1 LPSEPGGE
9 SFLTSNTAYDCP
21 IIENDKGITRIN
33 SMDVKLSEQPQGP
46 LKGIRVIDI
55 TSMITGP
62 LCSQQLGDL
71 GADVIKI
78 EPTHGEVARWMAP
91 PQKAD
96 LTGFYS
102 QMNRNKRSLALD
114 LKNPEG
120 IGIIKKLAET
130 ADIVVENFRGGVPDR
145 LGIGFKDLQPLN
157 DKLIYVSITGFGP
170 TGPYSHKPAY
180 DPLAQGLVGMMHIQG
195 MPFGGKPQLIQSA
208 IVDKTTATTAAG
220 VAMAALYARDRPGG
234 TGRGQR
240 VDVPMIDA
248 WATNSLADMMPVDS
262 FMPNDMQDP
271 EPLAVLRT
279 FETSDGFVVGMA
291 LQDNHFQNLCNALE
305 CTELLAREGMR
316 NVGERINDFGPW
328 LDAIGEVMKRFTTKE
343 LLSRLDAAGVPFGPV
358 KTVREFADD
367 PQAKHN
373 RTIFDAEHPEAG
385 TMRYVRYPGHLSE
398 TPAGLYLHPPRLG
411 EHSKEVLL
419 EAGYNE
425 SEIERLLQ
433 EGAVCAYSP

>member
-1 LPSEPGGE
+1 L
-9 SFLTSNTAYDCP
+9 
-21 IIENDKGITRIN
+21 
-33 SMDVKLSEQPQGP
+33 DVQLSDLPQGP
-46 LKGIRVIDI
+46 LRGIRVIDI

-91 PQKAD
+91 PQKAG
-96 LTGFYS
+96 LTGFYT
-102 QMNRNKRSLALD
+102 QMNRNKRSLTVD

-120 IGIIKKLAET
+120 IAIIKKLVES
-130 ADIVVENFRGGVPDR
+130 ADILVENFRGGVPDR
-145 LGIGFKDLQPLN
+145 LGIGYEDLRLIN
-157 DKLIYVSITGFGP
+157 DKLIFVSITGFGP

-220 VAMAALYARDRPGG
+220 VAIAALYARDRPGG
-234 TGRGQR
+234 TGKGQR

-248 WATNSLADMMPVDS
+248 WAANSLADMMPVDS

-271 EPLAVLRT
+271 VPLAVLRT

-291 LQDNHFQNLCNALE
+291 LQDNHFQNFCTALE
-305 CTELLAREGMR
+305 CTELLEREGMR
-316 NVGERINDFGPW
+316 NVGERISDFEPW
-328 LDAIGEVMKRFTTKE
+328 LDAIGEVMKRFTTE
-343 LLSRLDAAGVPFGPV
+343 DLLSKLDASGVPFGPV
-358 KTVREFADD
+358 KTVREFAED

-373 RTIFDAEHPEAG
+373 RTIFDVEHPEAG
-385 TMRYVRYPGHLSE
+385 TLRYVRYPGHLSE
-398 TPAGLYLHPPRLG
+398 TPAAIYRHPPRLG
-411 EHSKEVLL
+411 EHTKEVLH
-419 EAGYNE
+419 EAGY
-425 SEIERLLQ
+425 SPTEIERFVQ
-433 EGAVCAYSP
+433 GNIVGTY

>member
-1 LPSEPGGE
+1 
-9 SFLTSNTAYDCP
+9 
-21 IIENDKGITRIN
+21 
-33 SMDVKLSEQPQGP
+33 MDVQLSDFPQGP
-46 LKGIRVIDI
+46 LRGIRVIDI

-91 PQKAD
+91 PQKAG
-96 LTGFYS
+96 LTGFYT
-102 QMNRNKRSLALD
+102 QMNRNKRSLTVD

-120 IGIIKKLAET
+120 IAIIKKLVES
-130 ADIVVENFRGGVPDR
+130 ADILVENFRGGVPDR
-145 LGIGFKDLQPLN
+145 LGIGYEDLRLIN
-157 DKLIYVSITGFGP
+157 DKLIFVSITGFGP

-220 VAMAALYARDRPGG
+220 VAIAALYARDRPGG
-234 TGRGQR
+234 TGKGQR

-248 WATNSLADMMPVDS
+248 WAANSLADMMPVDS

-271 EPLAVLRT
+271 VPLAVLRT

-291 LQDNHFQNLCNALE
+291 LQDNHFQNFCTALE
-305 CTELLAREGMR
+305 CTELLEREGMR
-316 NVGERINDFGPW
+316 NVGERISDFEPW
-328 LDAIGEVMKRFTTKE
+328 LDAIGEVMKRFTTE
-343 LLSRLDAAGVPFGPV
+343 DLLSKLDVSGVPFGPV
-358 KTVREFADD
+358 KTVREFAED

-373 RTIFDAEHPEAG
+373 RTIFDVEHPEAG
-385 TMRYVRYPGHLSE
+385 TLRYVRYAGHLSE
-398 TPAGLYLHPPRLG
+398 TPAAVYRHPPRLG
-411 EHSKEVLL
+411 EHTKEVLH
-419 EAGYNE
+419 EAGY
-425 SEIERLLQ
+425 SPAEIERFVQ
-433 EGAVCAYSP
+433 ENIVGTY

>member
-1 LPSEPGGE
+1 
-9 SFLTSNTAYDCP
+9 
-21 IIENDKGITRIN
+21 
-33 SMDVKLSEQPQGP
+33 MDVQLSDYPQGP
-46 LKGIRVIDI
+46 LRGIRVIDI

-91 PQKAD
+91 PQKAG
-96 LTGFYS
+96 LTGFYT
-102 QMNRNKRSLALD
+102 QMNRNKRSLTVD

-120 IGIIKKLAET
+120 IAIIKKLVES
-130 ADIVVENFRGGVPDR
+130 ADILVENFRGGVPDR
-145 LGIGFKDLQPLN
+145 LGIGYEDLRLVN
-157 DKLIYVSITGFGP
+157 DKLIFVSITGFGP

-234 TGRGQR
+234 TGKGQR

-248 WATNSLADMMPVDS
+248 WAANSLADMISVDS
-262 FMPNDMQDP
+262 FIPNEMQDP
-271 EPLAVLRT
+271 VPLAVLRT

-291 LQDNHFQNLCNALE
+291 LQDNHFQNLCNALD
-305 CTELLAREGMR
+305 CTELLEREGMR
-316 NVGERINDFGPW
+316 NVGERISDFGPW
-328 LDAIGEVMKRFTTKE
+328 LDAIGEVMKRFTTE
-343 LLSRLDAAGVPFGPV
+343 DLLSKLDVSGVPFGPV
-358 KTVREFADD
+358 KTVREFAED

-373 RTIFDAEHPEAG
+373 RTIFDVEHPEAG
-385 TMRYVRYPGHLSE
+385 TLRYVRYPGHLSE
-398 TPAGLYLHPPRLG
+398 TPAAIYRHPPRLG
-411 EHSKEVLL
+411 EHTKEVLH
-419 EAGYNE
+419 EAGY
-425 SEIERLLQ
+425 SPTEIERFVQ
-433 EGAVCAYSP
+433 ENIVGTY

>member
-1 LPSEPGGE
+1 
-9 SFLTSNTAYDCP
+9 
-21 IIENDKGITRIN
+21 
-33 SMDVKLSEQPQGP
+33 MDVQLSDFPQGP
-46 LKGIRVIDI
+46 LRGIRVIDI

-91 PQKAD
+91 PQKAG
-96 LTGFYS
+96 LTGFYT
-102 QMNRNKRSLALD
+102 QMNRNKRSLTVD

-120 IGIIKKLAET
+120 IAIIKKLVES
-130 ADIVVENFRGGVPDR
+130 ADILVENFRGGVPDR
-145 LGIGFKDLQPLN
+145 LGIGYEDLRLVN
-157 DKLIYVSITGFGP
+157 DKLIFVSITGFGP

-234 TGRGQR
+234 TGKGQR

-248 WATNSLADMMPVDS
+248 WAANSLADMISVDS
-262 FMPNDMQDP
+262 FVPNEMQDP
-271 EPLAVLRT
+271 VPLAVLRT

-291 LQDNHFQNLCNALE
+291 LQDNHFQNLCNALD
-305 CTELLAREGMR
+305 CTELLEREGMR
-316 NVGERINDFGPW
+316 NVGERISDFGPW
-328 LDAIGEVMKRFTTKE
+328 LDAIGEVMKRFTTE
-343 LLSRLDAAGVPFGPV
+343 DLLSKLDASGVPFGPV
-358 KTVREFADD
+358 KTVREFAED

-373 RTIFDAEHPEAG
+373 RTIFDVEHPEAG
-385 TMRYVRYPGHLSE
+385 TLRYVRYPGHLSE
-398 TPAGLYLHPPRLG
+398 TPAAIYRHPPRLG
-411 EHSKEVLL
+411 EHTKEVLH
-419 EAGYNE
+419 EAGY
-425 SEIERLLQ
+425 SPTEIERFVQ
-433 EGAVCAYSP
+433 ENIVGTY

>member
-1 LPSEPGGE
+1 L
-9 SFLTSNTAYDCP
+9 
-21 IIENDKGITRIN
+21 
-33 SMDVKLSEQPQGP
+33 DVQLSDLPQGP
-46 LKGIRVIDI
+46 LRGIRVIDI

-91 PQKAD
+91 PQKAG
-96 LTGFYS
+96 LTGFYT
-102 QMNRNKRSLALD
+102 QMNRNKRSLTVD

-120 IGIIKKLAET
+120 IAIIKKLVES
-130 ADIVVENFRGGVPDR
+130 ADILVENFRGGVPDR
-145 LGIGFKDLQPLN
+145 LGIGYEDLRLIN
-157 DKLIYVSITGFGP
+157 DKLIFVSITGFGP

-220 VAMAALYARDRPGG
+220 VAIAALYARDRPGG
-234 TGRGQR
+234 TGKGQR

-248 WATNSLADMMPVDS
+248 WAANSLADMMPVDS

-271 EPLAVLRT
+271 VPLAVLRT

-291 LQDNHFQNLCNALE
+291 LQDNHFQNFCTALE
-305 CTELLAREGMR
+305 CTELLEREGMR
-316 NVGERINDFGPW
+316 NVGERISDFEPW
-328 LDAIGEVMKRFTTKE
+328 LDAIGEVMKRFTTE
-343 LLSRLDAAGVPFGPV
+343 DLLSKLDASGVPFGPV
-358 KTVREFADD
+358 KTVREFAED

-373 RTIFDAEHPEAG
+373 RTIFDVEHPEAG
-385 TMRYVRYPGHLSE
+385 TLRYVRYPGHLSE
-398 TPAGLYLHPPRLG
+398 TPAAIYRHPPRLG
-411 EHSKEVLL
+411 EHTKEVLH
-419 EAGYNE
+419 EAGY
-425 SEIERLLQ
+425 SPTEIERLVQ
-433 EGAVCAYSP
+433 GNIVGTY

>member
-1 LPSEPGGE
+1 
-9 SFLTSNTAYDCP
+9 
-21 IIENDKGITRIN
+21 
-33 SMDVKLSEQPQGP
+33 MDVKLSGPPAGP
-46 LKGIRVIDI
+46 LHGIRVIDI

-78 EPTHGEVARWMAP
+78 EPTHGEISRWMAP
-91 PQKAD
+91 PQKAG
-96 LTGFYS
+96 LTGFYT

-114 LKNPEG
+114 LKHPEG
-120 IGIIKKLAET
+120 IAIIKKLAET
-130 ADIVVENFRGGVPDR
+130 ADILVENFRGGVPDR
-145 LGIGFKDLQPLN
+145 LGFGYEELRQLN

-180 DPLAQGLVGMMHIQG
+180 DPIAQGLVGMMHIQG

-262 FMPNDMQDP
+262 FVPNEMQDP
-271 EPLAVLRT
+271 APLAVLRT
-279 FETSDGFVVGMA
+279 FETLDGFVVGMA
-291 LQDNHFQNLCNALE
+291 LQDNHFQNLCKALE
-305 CTELLAREGMR
+305 CTELLEREGMR
-316 NVGERINDFGPW
+316 NVGERIHDFGPW
-328 LDAIGEVMKRFTTKE
+328 LDAIGEVMQRFTTEE
-343 LLSRLDAAGVPFGPV
+343 LLSRLDAVGVPFGPV
-358 KTVREFADD
+358 KTVREFAED
-367 PQAKHN
+367 PQARHN

-385 TMRYVRYPGHLSE
+385 TLRYVRYPGHLSE
-398 TPAGLYLHPPRLG
+398 TPAALYRHPPRLG
-411 EHSKEVLL
+411 EHSVEVLRD
-419 EAGYNE
+419 AGY
-425 SEIERLLQ
+425 SADTIERLVE
-433 EGAVCAYSP
+433 EGVVGQ

>member
-1 LPSEPGGE
+1 
-9 SFLTSNTAYDCP
+9 
-21 IIENDKGITRIN
+21 
-33 SMDVKLSEQPQGP
+33 MDVKLSEAPQGP

-91 PQKAD
+91 PQKAG

-120 IGIIKKLAET
+120 IAIIRKLAQS
-130 ADIVVENFRGGVPDR
+130 ADIVVENFRGGVPGR
-145 LGIGFKDLQPLN
+145 LGIGYEDLRPLN
-157 DKLIYVSITGFGP
+157 DRLIYVSITGFGP

-248 WATNSLADMMPVDS
+248 WATNSLPDMISVDS

-305 CTELLAREGMR
+305 CTELLDREGMR

-328 LDAIGEVMKRFTTKE
+328 LDAIGEVMKRFTTRE
-343 LLSRLDAAGVPFGPV
+343 LLSRLEAAGVPFGPV
-358 KTVREFADD
+358 KTVREFAED

-373 RTIFDAEHPEAG
+373 RTVFDAEHPEAG
-385 TMRYVRYPGHLSE
+385 TMRYVRYPGHLSD

-411 EHSKEVLL
+411 EHTKEILQ
-419 EAGYNE
+419 EAGYTDD
-425 SEIERLLQ
+425 EIDRLLQ
-433 EGAVCAYSP
+433 DGVISA

>member
-1 LPSEPGGE
+1 
-9 SFLTSNTAYDCP
+9 
-21 IIENDKGITRIN
+21 
-33 SMDVKLSEQPQGP
+33 MDVQLSDLPQGP

-91 PQKAD
+91 PQKAG
-96 LTGFYS
+96 LTGFYT
-102 QMNRNKRSLALD
+102 QMNRNKRSLTVD

-120 IGIIKKLAET
+120 IAIIKKLVES
-130 ADIVVENFRGGVPDR
+130 ADILVENFRGGVPDR
-145 LGIGFKDLQPLN
+145 LGIGYEDLRLVN
-157 DKLIYVSITGFGP
+157 DKLIFVSITGFGP

-234 TGRGQR
+234 TGMGQR

-248 WATNSLADMMPVDS
+248 WAANSLADMISVDS
-262 FMPNDMQDP
+262 FIPNEMQDP
-271 EPLAVLRT
+271 VPLAVLRT

-291 LQDNHFQNLCNALE
+291 LQDNHFQNLCNALD
-305 CTELLAREGMR
+305 CTELLEREGMR
-316 NVGERINDFGPW
+316 NVGERISDFGPW
-328 LDAIGEVMKRFTTKE
+328 LDAIGEVMKRFTTE
-343 LLSRLDAAGVPFGPV
+343 DLLSKLDASGVPFGPV
-358 KTVREFADD
+358 KTVREFAED

-373 RTIFDAEHPEAG
+373 RTIFDVEHTEAG
-385 TMRYVRYPGHLSE
+385 TLRYVRYPGHLSE
-398 TPAGLYLHPPRLG
+398 TPAAIYRHPPRLG
-411 EHSKEVLL
+411 EHTKEVLH
-419 EAGYNE
+419 EAGY
-425 SEIERLLQ
+425 SPTEIERFVQ
-433 EGAVCAYSP
+433 ENIVGTY

>member
-1 LPSEPGGE
+1 
-9 SFLTSNTAYDCP
+9 
-21 IIENDKGITRIN
+21 
-33 SMDVKLSEQPQGP
+33 

-71 GADVIKI
+71 GADIIKI
-78 EPTHGEVARWMAP
+78 EPIHGEVARWMAP
-91 PQKAD
+91 PQKAG
-96 LTGFYS
+96 LTGFYT
-102 QMNRNKRSLALD
+102 QMNRNKRSLAVD
-114 LKNPEG
+114 LKHPEG
-120 IGIIKKLAET
+120 IAIIKKLVEE
-130 ADIVVENFRGGVPDR
+130 ADILVENFRGGVPDR
-145 LGIGFKDLQPLN
+145 LGVGYEDLRLVN
-157 DKLIYVSITGFGP
+157 DKLIFVSITGFGP

-208 IVDKTTATTAAG
+208 IVDKTTAMTAAG

-234 TGRGQR
+234 TGKGQR

-248 WATNSLADMMPVDS
+248 WAANSLADMMPVDS

-271 EPLAVLRT
+271 VPLAVLRT

-305 CTELLAREGMR
+305 CTELLEREGMR

-328 LDAIGEVMKRFTTKE
+328 LDAIGDVMKRFSTE
-343 LLSRLDAAGVPFGPV
+343 DLLSKLDAAGVPFGPV
-358 KTVREFADD
+358 KTVREFAED

-373 RTIFDAEHPEAG
+373 RTIFDVEHPEAG
-385 TMRYVRYPGHLSE
+385 TLRYVRYPGHLSE
-398 TPAGLYLHPPRLG
+398 TPAAVYRHPPRLG
-411 EHSKEVLL
+411 EHTREVLQ
-419 EAGYNE
+419 EAGYSPE
-425 SEIERLLQ
+425 EIERLVQ
-433 EGAVCAYSP
+433 DSIVGTD